1 MILFFLLIVSWGL
14 HAHRRQKILPEEL
27 VSGEGLS
34 VATSLGI
41 GDILRGSDCEN
52 WTGLLNLEY
61 FPVLVIFSFPL
72 SFPVVISNKI
82 FQICIYLW

>member
-1 MILFFLLIVSWGL
+1 M
-14 HAHRRQKILPEEL
+14 
-27 VSGEGLS
+27 SGEGLS

-41 GDILRGSDCEN
+41 GDILRGSNYEN

-61 FPVLVIFSFPL
+61 FPVLVIFSSL

-82 FQICIYLW
+82 FQVCIYLW